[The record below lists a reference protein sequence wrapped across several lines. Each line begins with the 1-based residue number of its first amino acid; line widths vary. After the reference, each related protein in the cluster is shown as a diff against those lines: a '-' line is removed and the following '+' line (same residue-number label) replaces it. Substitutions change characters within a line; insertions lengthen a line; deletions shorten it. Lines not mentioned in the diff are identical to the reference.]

1 MKQNLIAAVAAAALL
16 GSPAMAADMALKAPP
31 APVAPAYSWTGF
43 YLGGQ
48 VGYGWGT
55 SFQEGADGFGNTG
68 NFNTSGV
75 LGGVTAGYNW
85 QFNGNWVVGLETD
98 FSGADINGTV
108 NSSTTYTCGN
118 AVGTPTPCYDKI
130 DWFGTVRGRLG
141 YAWNNVLLY
150 GTGGWAYGRAEAGIT
165 GCPIFAGVGFCGS
178 NDVSGWTAGGGIEY
192 GLAPNW
198 SIKAEYLHVDMGR
211 FNFTTSSG
219 CAGTGGCVSPA
230 VFDLVRVGVNY
241 HFNFGGPLAPP
252 LVTK

>member
-1 MKQNLIAAVAAAALL
+1 MKKLLLGLVAIGALIA
-16 GSPAMAADMALKAPP
+16 GPAMAADLGMPLKAPP
-31 APVAPAYSWTGF
+31 APVAPVYSWSGF

-55 SFQEGADGFGNTG
+55 SYQQGADGFGTTG
-68 NFNTSGV
+68 NFNISGV
-75 LGGVTAGYNW
+75 VGGVTAGYNW

-108 NSSTTYTCGN
+108 NSSPTYSCITTTG
-118 AVGTPTPCYDKI
+118 APSPCYDKI

-165 GCPIFAGVGFCGS
+165 GCPVFTVGFCGS
-178 NDVSGWTAGGGIEY
+178 NDVSGWTAGGGLEY

-198 SIKAEYLHVDMGR
+198 SIKVEYLHVDMGR
-211 FNFTTSSG
+211 FNFTTSGG

-230 VFDLVRVGVNY
+230 VFDLVRSGVNY
-241 HFNFGGPLAPP
+241 RFNWGGAPIA
-252 LVTK
+252 TRY